1 MRSGKL
7 SNGFEYKI
15 DEKVLEDMEL
25 LDALYES
32 QTTQPLRIA
41 EVITKVLGKE
51 QKKAL
56 YDHVRNKEGRV
67 PPDEIEKA
75 LAEIFESSEDSKNS

>member
-7 SNGFEYKI
+7 SNGFKYEI
-15 DEKVLEDMEL
+15 DEKALEDMEL

-41 EVITKVLGKE
+41 QVITKVLGAE

-56 YDHVRNKEGRV
+56 YDYVRDEEGRV

-75 LAEIFESSEDSKNS
+75 LTEIFESSEDSKNS